1 LILAQAILPLGGPGV
16 ELRYNQYRYLRMSPR
31 KLNYAQSLGLALC
44 LVVSSS
50 ISTNGQS
57 ESSLSTRVVEALKAK
72 EPDWKYIGYLEFPFF
87 PRLSSERRVISGIWY
102 KPQERSKDMKISVY
116 SVESR
121 GEAAKWLRPARDE
134 HWHVSAFQI
143 GDEGYSLKHENGD
156 RFAIE
161 FRRGTVVARIEGDD
175 LDRVKEFA
183 QTVVEQIRAN

>member
-1 LILAQAILPLGGPGV
+1 
-16 ELRYNQYRYLRMSPR
+16 M
-31 KLNYAQSLGLALC
+31 
-44 LVVSSS
+44 
-50 ISTNGQS
+50 
-57 ESSLSTRVVEALKAK
+57 EALKAR

-87 PRLSSERRVISGIWY
+87 PRVSSERRVITGIWY

-134 HWHVSAFQI
+134 HWQVSAFQI
-143 GDEGYSLKHENGD
+143 GDEGYSLKHENGTD
-156 RFAIE
+156 SLLSSV
-161 FRRGTVVARIEGDD
+161 RGTLVARIEGDD